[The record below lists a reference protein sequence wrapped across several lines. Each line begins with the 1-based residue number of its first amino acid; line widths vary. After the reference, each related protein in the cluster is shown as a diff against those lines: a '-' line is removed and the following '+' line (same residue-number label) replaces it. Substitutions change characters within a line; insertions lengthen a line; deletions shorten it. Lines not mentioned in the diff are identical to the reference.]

1 LTPGHG
7 LGENG
12 AVEATRI
19 IAIRH
24 GETAWNA
31 DSRIQGQ
38 RDVGLND
45 TGRWQARRVGAALA
59 DEEITAVYSS
69 DLGRAHETAEQ
80 ISVRTGIPVV
90 RSEGLRERRFGMF
103 EGKTFNEIREHWPD
117 HAHSWRSRIPEWQP
131 PEGGESLVELRERVH
146 RTMVDLAARHPGE
159 QIVVVAHGGVL
170 DALYRIATGQEVNSP
185 RTWELPNGAINRL
198 LWTPEGF
205 TLVGWSDT
213 QHLDEEAEDDATS
226 F

>member
-1 LTPGHG
+1 
-7 LGENG
+7 
-12 AVEATRI
+12 VDATRI

-24 GETAWNA
+24 GETSWNA

-45 TGRWQARRVGAALA
+45 TGRWQARRVGEALA
-59 DEEITAVYSS
+59 AEEIAAVYSS
-69 DLGRAHETAEQ
+69 DLGRAHQTAQHIAEA
-80 ISVRTGIPVV
+80 TGIPVV
-90 RSEGLRERRFGMF
+90 ANEGLRERSFGIF
-103 EGKTFNEIREHWPD
+103 EGKTFDEIHENFPD
-117 HAHSWRSRIPEWQP
+117 HAQNWRRRIPDWQP
-131 PEGGESLVELRERVH
+131 PEGGESLLELRERV
-146 RTMVDLAARHPGE
+146 RKTMVELAEKHPGE

-170 DALYRIATGQEVNSP
+170 DTLYRIATGQEVNSP

-198 LWTPEGF
+198 LWTHQGF

-213 QHLDEEAEDDATS
+213 QHLDQDAADDVATS

>member
-1 LTPGHG
+1 MD
-7 LGENG
+7 
-12 AVEATRI
+12 ATRI

-38 RDVGLND
+38 RDVGLNA
-45 TGRWQARRVGAALA
+45 TGRWQARRVGEALA
-59 DEEITAVYSS
+59 GEPIAAVYSS
-69 DLGRAHETAEQ
+69 DLGRAHQTAEH
-80 ISVRTGIPVV
+80 IADVTGIPVV
-90 RSEGLRERRFGMF
+90 PNEGLRERSFGIF
-103 EGKTFNEIREHWPD
+103 EGKTFDEIHEHFPE
-117 HAHSWRSRIPEWQP
+117 HAQNWRRRIPDWQP
-131 PEGGESLVELRERVH
+131 PECGESLIELRERVH
-146 RTMVDLAARHPGE
+146 ATMVELAAKHPGE
-159 QIVVVAHGGVL
+159 LIVVVAHGGVL
-170 DALYRIATGQEVNSP
+170 DTLYRIATGQEVNSP

-213 QHLDEEAEDDATS
+213 QHLDQDAGDDATS

>member
-1 LTPGHG
+1 M
-7 LGENG
+7 
-12 AVEATRI
+12 EATRI

-38 RDVGLND
+38 RDVGLNE
-45 TGRWQARRVGAALA
+45 TGRWQARRVGEALVG
-59 DEEITAVYSS
+59 EEITAVYSS
-69 DLGRAHETAEQ
+69 DLGRAEQTAES
-80 ISVRTGIPVV
+80 IADVTGVPVIRTQ
-90 RSEGLRERRFGMF
+90 GLRERRFGLF
-103 EGKTFNEIREHWPD
+103 EGMTFQEIHDNWPEQ
-117 HAHSWRSRIPEWQP
+117 AQNWRRRLPEWQP
-131 PEGGESLVELRERVH
+131 PEGGESLIELRERVH
-146 RTMVDLAARHPGE
+146 RTMVELAARHPGE
-159 QIVVVAHGGVL
+159 QIVIVAHGGVL

-213 QHLDEEAEDDATS
+213 QHLDAHAGNDDTTVS
-226 F
+226 

>member
-1 LTPGHG
+1 L
-7 LGENG
+7 
-12 AVEATRI
+12 EATRI

-69 DLGRAHETAEQ
+69 DLGRAHQTAQEISET
-80 ISVRTGIPVV
+80 TGVPVV
-90 RSEGLRERRFGMF
+90 RSEGLRERAFGMF
-103 EGKTFNEIREHWPD
+103 EGKTFDEIRENYPD
-117 HAHSWRSRIPEWQP
+117 HAHNWRSRIPEWQP

-146 RTMVDLAARHPGE
+146 RTMSDLAARHPGE

-213 QHLDEEAEDDATS
+213 QHLDEKAADDATS
-226 F
+226 Y